1 MAKARI
7 IDRHMPE
14 GATSGGGLTRSGAGI
29 WGKKEDYINMLRD
42 ALPKVITPLP
52 GPKAQAVIDRRA
64 KAMPNAI
71 KCIYPCV
78 IARGEGAMFE
88 DVDGNVFLD
97 WIGGVGVLNIG
108 YSNPELID
116 AVKTQSEKYF
126 HAMMNITTHERY
138 IELAEKMN
146 SIVPVKGDT
155 KKTMF
160 VNSGAEA
167 DENAV
172 KIARSYTGR
181 PNIIVFTGAF
191 HGRTMLTMTMTAKK
205 AYAVGMGPF
214 PDGIYRT
221 EFPNLYRKPAG
232 LNDEEAV
239 AYYIN
244 KIEEM
249 FIEATPAQYVAA
261 IVFEPVQ
268 GEGGFVPAPIEWVK
282 AVRAICDKYGILM
295 ITDEVQTGFGR
306 TGRMFASE
314 YYKEAGCAPD
324 IMTSAKS
331 IAGGLPI
338 SAVTARTEI
347 IDAVTPGTIGGTYCG
362 NPISC
367 ASALKVIEVMEKE
380 DYPAKARKIADKC
393 MKKFNEW
400 KEKYEVIGDVRGLGA
415 MMGVEF
421 VMDKAS
427 KKPNADIVNAI
438 VNEAVQ
444 HGLLLESAGTFGN
457 VIRFLCPL
465 CVTDAQLEAGLEIY
479 EKAIEKCMK

>member
-1 MAKARI
+1 
-7 IDRHMPE
+7 
-14 GATSGGGLTRSGAGI
+14 
-29 WGKKEDYINMLRD
+29 MLRD
-42 ALPKVITPLP
+42 ALPKVTMPLP
-52 GPKAQAVIDRRA
+52 GPKAKAVIDRRA
-64 KAMPNAI
+64 NAMPNAI
-71 KCIYPCV
+71 RCIYPCV

-108 YSNPELID
+108 YSHPELID
-116 AVKTQSEKYF
+116 AVKEQSEKYF

-146 SIVPVKGDT
+146 SIVPVKGDS

-172 KIARSYTGR
+172 KIAKAYTKR
-181 PNIIVFTGAF
+181 PNVIVFTGAF

-205 AYAVGMGPF
+205 AYAIGMGPF
-214 PDGIYRT
+214 PDGIYRA
-221 EFPNLYRKPAG
+221 EFPNIYRRPEG
-232 LNDEEAV
+232 MSEAE
-239 AYYIN
+239 AIQYYIS
-244 KIEEM
+244 KIEGL
-249 FIEATPAQYVAA
+249 FVDASPANYVAA

-282 AVRAICDKYGILM
+282 AVRAICDKHGILM

-347 IDAVTPGTIGGTYCG
+347 MDAVTPGTIGGTYCG
-362 NPISC
+362 NPVAC
-367 ASALKVIEVMEKE
+367 ASALKVIEVMERDNLPGRALE
-380 DYPAKARKIADKC
+380 ISEKC

-400 KEKYEVIGDVRGLGA
+400 KEKYDVIGDVRGLGS

-421 VMDKAS
+421 VKDKAS
-427 KKPNADIVNAI
+427 KAPNADLVNAI
-438 VNEAVQ
+438 VDKAVQ
-444 HGLLLESAGTFGN
+444 KGLLLESAGTYGN

-465 CVTDAQLEAGLEIY
+465 VATDAQIDAGLKIFE
-479 EKAIEKCMK
+479 ETIEECVK